1 MKVLNQ
7 RNIWLNY
14 LKLKLKN
21 KNVEHSLA
29 RKIQRGNFSKFV
41 GIIKCENLHKL
52 KNEKMWNLS
61 NLGIIN
67 LTGIFT

>member
-41 GIIKCENLHKL
+41 GIIKC
-52 KNEKMWNLS
+52 
-61 NLGIIN
+61 GIYQISE
-67 LTGIFT
+67 L